1 MIKFL
6 TEAVERAVMRTAE
19 AVMQAAKED
28 CPVRT
33 GRLKN
38 SITLKS
44 DGYKAEVYAA
54 VEYAAAV
61 ELGTSRQ
68 RPQPFLS
75 RGIAKGAEA
84 AGKIF
89 MEELL

>member
-1 MIKFL
+1 MIKFSV
-6 TEAVERAVMRTAE
+6 EAVERAVRRTAE
-19 AVMQAAKED
+19 TVMRAAKED

-38 SITLKS
+38 SIALKS
-44 DGYKAEVYAA
+44 DRDEAEVYTD

-89 MEELL
+89 VEELL

>member
-1 MIKFL
+1 MIKL
-6 TEAVERAVMRTAE
+6 SAGAAHKAVRRTAE
-19 AVMQAAKED
+19 LVLNAAKEN

-38 SITLKS
+38 SIAVKVQNNTAVVFT
-44 DGYKAEVYAA
+44 D

-61 ELGTSRQ
+61 ELGTARQ
-68 RPQPFLS
+68 RPQSFLS
-75 RGIAKGAEA
+75 RGMAEA
-84 AGKIF
+84 SKEAGKIF